1 MTTMETKQEIELLRD
16 DANYYGVMGKRYL
29 SNSDINALLFNP
41 ASFGKP
47 KEKTPEMLKGSYLH
61 TLLLEPEKI
70 SNFMVYDGASR
81 NNKGYKE
88 QVPDGDVWL
97 LASEVQELNY
107 MAEAI
112 RSNMLVWEMLYDDV
126 TAYEMPATGVI
137 GGLPWKG
144 KADVVKA
151 DVIYDVKTT
160 SKIDEFMF
168 SARKYNYDSQA
179 WIYNQ
184 LFGKPVVFIAVEKE
198 TNRIGVFD
206 CSDEFLD
213 RGREKVM
220 RAIEQYNKF
229 FGESKTDDPST
240 FIIKA
245 TL

>member
-1 MTTMETKQEIELLRD
+1 MNEHVEILKDNNE
-16 DANYYGVMGKRYL
+16 YYGFYGSLFL
-29 SNSDINALLFNP
+29 SNSDINALLYNP
-41 ASFGKP
+41 AAFKKK
-47 KEKTPEMLKGSYLH
+47 KEKTPEMVKGSYLH
-61 TLLLEPEKI
+61 ASLLEPEKVA
-70 SNFMVYDGASR
+70 NFMVYKGTSR

-88 QVPDGDVWL
+88 QVPEGEVWL
-97 LASEVQELNY
+97 LEPEVEELKA
-107 MAEAI
+107 MAEAV
-112 RSNMLVWEMLYDDV
+112 RANMIIWEMLYDDV
-126 TAYEMPATGVI
+126 VGYEMPATGVI
-137 GGLPWKG
+137 GGLAWKG
-144 KADVVKA
+144 KADVVKEN
-151 DVIYDVKTT
+151 VIYDVKTT
-160 SKIDEFMF
+160 SKLDDFMF

-220 RAIEQYNKF
+220 RAIDQYNKF
-229 FGESKTDDPST
+229 FGESKTEDPNT